1 MALIN
6 KEKKY
11 RWAFENIGGLT
22 RVKISSG
29 EDIAHLSELDPKMW
43 TVLSC
48 PTTGLEIDE
57 RSLKYMDCDGDS
69 KLRVNDIVS
78 VSQWITSLLK
88 DKDLIVRGEDK
99 IDINQINTDDPNG
112 NKLYS
117 SAKQILNNLAKEGS
131 IISIADTAD
140 ITAIFAK
147 TRFNGDGVITDA
159 STDNSDLKLTIAAIV
174 STIGGVTDRSG
185 VLGVNSD
192 QIETF
197 YKSLNDYVAWYDSA
211 VEPPFSDK
219 TEAVIEAYN
228 ALDAKV
234 KDFFMRSKLAA
245 FSPESTASLDVQTSQ
260 ITTIS
265 ADNLATKNDEI
276 ASYPLIR
283 VNSKAEIDLNA
294 AVNPAWSKYF
304 DIIKANAIDSS
315 KNVITEEDWTAIG
328 LKFAAYLSWKTSK
341 NGSNVESLGIES
353 IRNFIAQDNKTSL
366 LELVAQDSALKE
378 EADNIE
384 LVDKFLHIY
393 RDFYQLLKN
402 FVTLDDFYCKDKKVR
417 AIFQSGTLIIDQR
430 ECHLCMKVNDTAKH
444 SAAAVPSG
452 MYMIYCD
459 CVTKTKPTKLQI
471 AAAVTVGDVGELI
484 VGKNGIYYD
493 NEGLEWDAVITKIVD
508 NPINISQSF
517 WSPYRRMATAIENL
531 INKSA
536 ADKDSKIMAK
546 ATAEINAAPNKTID
560 DKTAAATPPFDIA
573 KFAGIFAAIGMA
585 VGMIGTALASI
596 FKGLFA
602 LSWWQLILVFVCIL
616 LVISG
621 PAMIMAWLKLRRRN
635 IAPLLNAN
643 GWAVNAASKI
653 SIPFGET
660 LTDIAIF
667 PHIKLK
673 DPYAKKGLK
682 PWQKW
687 FISIICTAFVV
698 FVMWLFNIFS
708 PINPKLNSPLKYFNK
723 VETTEIV
730 IDTISIE

>member
-174 STIGGVTDRSG
+174 STIGGITDRSG

-621 PAMIMAWLKLRRRN
+621 PAMVMAWLKLRRRN

-673 DPYAKKGLK
+673 DPYAIKGLK
-682 PWQKW
+682 AWQKW

-730 IDTISIE
+730 IDTLSIE